1 MILPFSVQ
9 QWEPDPLDPDFL
21 KDSSDMTHSEE
32 LAATIG
38 TAIRRARKDAGLTQQ
53 QLAELAELSDRTV
66 REIELGSGNPGL
78 GSVLVVL
85 TVLGLDLT
93 VTS

>member
-1 MILPFSVQ
+1 MAR
-9 QWEPDPLDPDFL
+9 
-21 KDSSDMTHSEE
+21 SEE

-66 REIELGSGNPGL
+66 REIELGSGTPGL
-78 GSVLVVL
+78 GSVIVVL